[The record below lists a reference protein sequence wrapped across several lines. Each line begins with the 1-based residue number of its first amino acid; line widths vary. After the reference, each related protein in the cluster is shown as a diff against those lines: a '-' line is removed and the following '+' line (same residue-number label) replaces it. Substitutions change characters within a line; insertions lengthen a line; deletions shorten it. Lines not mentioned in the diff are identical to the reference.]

1 MNFVAPDFMP
11 VLPELFVLTM
21 TCLVLV
27 VDVFLEQRQ
36 RHITYGLAQLTLL
49 GAALLTLATYA
60 HAPVT
65 TMFGHYIKD
74 AMGDLLKL
82 FIYLACAAVFLY
94 SRDYL
99 RRRDLFKGE
108 YYVLGLFGVL
118 GMMVMVSAHSLL
130 SVYLGLELLSLSLYA
145 LVATDRDS
153 PVASEAAMKY
163 FVLGSLASGMLL
175 YGISMIYGATGSV
188 DLQVVADAVSKQGAD
203 NLVLV
208 FGLVFLVVGLSFKLG
223 AVPFHMWLPDVYQG
237 APTSVTLFI
246 GSAPKLAAFALVM
259 RILVEGLGALQGDWQ
274 QMLIILAALSMAT
287 GNLIAIA
294 QSNIK
299 RMLAYSTISHIG
311 FMLLGILAGTPDG
324 YAAAMFYVIV
334 YVLMAVGA
342 FGVIILLSRTGFE
355 AENIDDFKGL
365 NDRNPWL
372 AFVMMMI
379 MMSMAGVPFLAGFY
393 AKWMVLQ
400 AVVNVGLVWLAIFGV
415 VFSVIGA
422 FYYLRVVKCIY
433 FDKPEQSE
441 PIEMSLDTEIV
452 ISANGLVAGSHWF
465 VSDCADDLVRYGIAE
480 LSQQTCPRES
490 LLDCGW
496 DWRYSP
502 PICLG

>member
-49 GAALLTLATYA
+49 GAALLTLVTYA

-65 TMFGHYIKD
+65 TMFGHYVKD
-74 AMGDLLKL
+74 TMGDLLKL
-82 FIYLACAAVFLY
+82 FIYLSSAAVFLY

-99 RRRDLFKGE
+99 RRRNLFKGE

-145 LVATDRDS
+145 LVAVDRDS

-188 DLQVVADAVSKQGAD
+188 DLQLVADAAGKQGVD

-246 GSAPKLAAFALVM
+246 GSAPKLAAFALIM
-259 RILVEGLGALQGDWQ
+259 RVLVEGLGSLQGDWQ
-274 QMLIILAALSMAT
+274 QMLIILAVLSIAT

-294 QSNIK
+294 QTNIK

-324 YAAAMFYVIV
+324 YAAAMFYTIV

-365 NDRNPWL
+365 NDRHPWL

-400 AVVNVGLVWLAIFGV
+400 AAVNVGLVWLAIFGV

-433 FDKPEQSE
+433 FDKSEQSE
-441 PIEMSLDTEIV
+441 LIEISLDTEII
-452 ISANGLVAGSHWF
+452 ISVNGLLLVVIGLYPTALMTWCSVA
-465 VSDCADDLVRYGIAE
+465 
-480 LSQQTCPRES
+480 
-490 LLDCGW
+490 LLN
-496 DWRYSP
+496 
-502 PICLG
+502 

>member
-21 TCLVLV
+21 TCLILV
-27 VDVFLEQRQ
+27 IDVFLDPQR
-36 RHITYGLAQLTLL
+36 RHITYGLVQLTLL
-49 GAALLTLATYA
+49 GAALLTLFSYA
-60 HAPVT
+60 QASVVT
-65 TMFGHYIKD
+65 LSGHYVKD

-82 FIYLACAAVFLY
+82 FIYLAAAAVFLY

-99 RRRDLFKGE
+99 RQRDLLKGE
-108 YYVLGLFGVL
+108 YFVLGLFGVL
-118 GMMVMVSAHSLL
+118 GMMIMVSAHSLL
-130 SVYLGLELLSLSLYA
+130 TVYLGLELLSLSLYA

-188 DLQVVADAVSKQGAD
+188 DLQVVSIAVARQGAN

-237 APTSVTLFI
+237 APTSVTLYI

-259 RILVEGLGALQGDWQ
+259 RILVDGLGALQSDWQ
-274 QMLIILAALSMAT
+274 GMLIILAAASMVL
-287 GNLIAIA
+287 GNLIAIV
-294 QSNIK
+294 QTNIK
-299 RMLAYSTISHIG
+299 RMLAYSTISHVG
-311 FMLLGILAGTPDG
+311 FLLLGVLAGDKSGG
-324 YAAAMFYVIV
+324 YAAAMFYTIV

-342 FGVIILLSRTGFE
+342 FGMIILLSRTGFE

-372 AFVMMMI
+372 AFLMMTI
-379 MMSMAGVPFLAGFY
+379 MMSMAGVPFLVGFY
-393 AKWMVLQ
+393 AKWVVLQ
-400 AVVNVGLVWLAIFGV
+400 AIVNIGLIWLAILGV

-422 FYYLRVVKCIY
+422 FYYLRVVKCMY
-433 FDKPEQSE
+433 FDKPERSE
-441 PIEMSLDTEIV
+441 PIQLSLDTEIA
-452 ISANGLVAGSHWF
+452 ISANGLLLVALGLYPTALMGW
-465 VSDCADDLVRYGIAE
+465 CAAA
-480 LSQQTCPRES
+480 LSLRG
-490 LLDCGW
+490 LA
-496 DWRYSP
+496 
-502 PICLG
+502 

>member
-11 VLPELFVLTM
+11 VLPEIFVLTL
-21 TCLVLV
+21 TCLTLV

-36 RHITYGLAQLTLL
+36 RHITYGLAQFTLL
-49 GAALLTLATYA
+49 GAALLTLLTYA
-60 HAPVT
+60 QAPVT
-65 TMFGHYIKD
+65 TLFGHYIKD

-82 FIYLACAAVFLY
+82 FIYLASAAVFLY

-99 RRRDLFKGE
+99 RQRNLFKGE

-175 YGISMIYGATGSV
+175 YGISMIYGATSSI
-188 DLQVVADAVSKQGAD
+188 DLQMVADAVSKQGPD
-203 NLVLV
+203 NIVLV
-208 FGLVFLVVGLSFKLG
+208 FGLVFLMVGLAFKLG
-223 AVPFHMWLPDVYQG
+223 AVPFHMWVPDVYQG
-237 APTSVTLFI
+237 APTSVTLYI
-246 GSAPKLAAFALVM
+246 GSAPKLAAFALLM
-259 RILVEGLGALQGDWQ
+259 RILVDGLGTLQGDWR
-274 QMLIILAALSMAT
+274 QMLIILAVLSISL
-287 GNLIAIA
+287 GNLVAIA
-294 QSNIK
+294 QTNIK
-299 RMLAYSTISHIG
+299 RMLAYSTISHVG
-311 FMLLGILAGTPDG
+311 FLLLGILSGTPEG
-324 YAAAMFYVIV
+324 YSASMFYAIV

-342 FGVIILLSRTGFE
+342 FGVIIILSRSGFE

-365 NDRNPWL
+365 NDRSPWL

-393 AKWMVLQ
+393 AKWVVLQ
-400 AVVNVGLVWLAIFGV
+400 SVVNIGLVWLAIVGV

-433 FDKPEQSE
+433 FDKPEHDE
-441 PIEMSLDTEIV
+441 AIEMSRDTEIV
-452 ISANGLVAGSHWF
+452 IGANGLSLVVLGLYPTALMAW
-465 VSDCADDLVRYGIAE
+465 CAAA
-480 LSQQTCPRES
+480 
-490 LLDCGW
+490 LLN
-496 DWRYSP
+496 
-502 PICLG
+502 

>member
-1 MNFVAPDFMP
+1 MNLVAPLDFMP

-27 VDVFLEQRQ
+27 IDVFLQQRQ

-49 GAALLTLATYA
+49 GAVLLTLATYA

-82 FIYLACAAVFLY
+82 FIYLASAAVFLY

-99 RRRDLFKGE
+99 RQRDLFKGE

-130 SVYLGLELLSLSLYA
+130 TVYLGLELLSLSLYA
-145 LVATDRDS
+145 LVAIDRNS

-175 YGISMIYGATGSV
+175 YGVSMIYGATGSV
-188 DLQVVADAVSKQGAD
+188 DLQSVADEVGKQGVD

-274 QMLIILAALSMAT
+274 QMLIILAALSIAI
-287 GNLIAIA
+287 GNLIAIV
-294 QSNIK
+294 QTNIK

-311 FMLLGILAGTPDG
+311 FMLLGILSGTSDG
-324 YAAAMFYVIV
+324 YVAAMFYTIV

-355 AENIDDFKGL
+355 SENIEDFRGL

-372 AFVMMMI
+372 AFVMMVI

-400 AVVNVGLVWLAIFGV
+400 AVVNSSLIWLAILGV
-415 VFSVIGA
+415 LFSVIGA

-433 FDKPEQSE
+433 FDKPEQCE
-441 PIEMSLDTEIV
+441 PIEISLDTEIV
-452 ISANGLVAGSHWF
+452 ISVNGLL
-465 VSDCADDLVRYGIAE
+465 LVVIGLYPTVLMTWCSEALPLIR
-480 LSQQTCPRES
+480 
-490 LLDCGW
+490 
-496 DWRYSP
+496 
-502 PICLG
+502 

>member
-11 VLPELFVLTM
+11 VLPELFVLAM
-21 TCLVLV
+21 TCFIV
-27 VDVFLEQRQ
+27 VIDVFLEQRQ

-49 GAALLTLATYA
+49 GAALLTLITYA
-60 HAPVT
+60 QAPVT

-82 FIYLACAAVFLY
+82 FIYLTSAAVFLY

-99 RRRDLFKGE
+99 RQRDLFKGE
-108 YYVLGLFGVL
+108 YYMLGLFGVL

-130 SVYLGLELLSLSLYA
+130 TVYLGLELLSLSLYA
-145 LVATDRDS
+145 LVAIDRDS
-153 PVASEAAMKY
+153 PIASEAAMKY

-188 DLQVVADAVSKQGAD
+188 DLQVVADSVGNQGVD
-203 NLVLV
+203 NVVLV

-259 RILVEGLGALQGDWQ
+259 RILVEGLGALQGEWQ
-274 QMLIILAALSMAT
+274 QMLIILAALSMGL

-294 QSNIK
+294 QTNIK

-324 YAAAMFYVIV
+324 YAAAMFYTIV

-342 FGVIILLSRTGFE
+342 FGVIILLSRTGFD

-372 AFVMMMI
+372 AFVMMVI

-400 AVVNVGLVWLAIFGV
+400 AIVNVGLVWLAILGV

-422 FYYLRVVKCIY
+422 FYYLRVVKCVY
-433 FDKPEQSE
+433 FDKPEQNE

-452 ISANGLVAGSHWF
+452 ISANGLLLVVIGLYPTALMTW
-465 VSDCADDLVRYGIAE
+465 CATA
-480 LSQQTCPRES
+480 
-490 LLDCGW
+490 LLN
-496 DWRYSP
+496 
-502 PICLG
+502 

>member
-21 TCLVLV
+21 ACLILV

-36 RHITYGLAQLTLL
+36 RHISYALAQLTLL
-49 GAALLTLATYA
+49 GAALLMLLSFSR
-60 HAPVT
+60 APVV

-74 AMGDLLKL
+74 AMGDLLK
-82 FIYLACAAVFLY
+82 FCICLASAAVFLY

-99 RRRDLFKGE
+99 RQRDLFKGE
-108 YYVLGLFGVL
+108 YFVLGLFGVL

-145 LVATDRDS
+145 LVAVDRDS

-188 DLQVVADAVSKQGAD
+188 DLQVVADAVAKQGAAT

-208 FGLVFLVVGLSFKLG
+208 FGLVFLVVGLAFKLG
-223 AVPFHMWLPDVYQG
+223 AVPFHMWLPDIYQG
-237 APTSVTLFI
+237 APTSVTLYI

-259 RILVEGLGALQGDWQ
+259 RILVDGLGSLQGDWQ
-274 QMLIILAALSMAT
+274 QMLIILSVLSMAL
-287 GNLIAIA
+287 GNLVAIA

-299 RMLAYSTISHIG
+299 RMLAYSTISHVG
-311 FMLLGILAGTPDG
+311 FLLLGILAGTPEG
-324 YAAAMFYVIV
+324 YSASMFYAII
-334 YVLMAVGA
+334 YVLMAIGA
-342 FGVIILLSRTGFE
+342 FGVVILLSRAGFE

-372 AFVMMMI
+372 AFVMMVV
-379 MMSMAGVPFLAGFY
+379 MMSMAGIPFMAGFY
-393 AKWMVLQ
+393 AKWVVLQ
-400 AVVNVGLVWLAIFGV
+400 AVVSIGLVWLALVGV
-415 VFSVIGA
+415 LFSVIGA

-433 FDKPEQSE
+433 FDKSEQSE
-441 PIEMSLDTEIV
+441 AIEMSGDVQIV
-452 ISANGLVAGSHWF
+452 ISANGLLLILLGVYPTALMTW
-465 VSDCADDLVRYGIAE
+465 CATA
-480 LSQQTCPRES
+480 
-490 LLDCGW
+490 LLN
-496 DWRYSP
+496 
-502 PICLG
+502 

>member
-1 MNFVAPDFMP
+1 MNLVAPPDFMP

-49 GAALLTLATYA
+49 GAVLLTLATYA

-82 FIYLACAAVFLY
+82 LIYLTSAAVFLY

-145 LVATDRDS
+145 LVAIDRDS

-188 DLQVVADAVSKQGAD
+188 DLQSVADEVGKQGID

-246 GSAPKLAAFALVM
+246 GSAPKLAAFALIM
-259 RILVEGLGALQGDWQ
+259 RILVEGLGPLQGDWQ
-274 QMLIILAALSMAT
+274 QMLIVLAALSMAT

-294 QSNIK
+294 QTNIK
-299 RMLAYSTISHIG
+299 RMLAYSTISHMG
-311 FMLLGILAGTPDG
+311 FMLLGILAGAPDGLSTLAGAPDG
-324 YAAAMFYVIV
+324 YVAAMFYTIV
-334 YVLMAVGA
+334 YVWMAVGA

-372 AFVMMMI
+372 AFVMMVI

-400 AVVNVGLVWLAIFGV
+400 AVVNIDLIWLAMLGV
-415 VFSVIGA
+415 LFSVIGA

-441 PIEMSLDTEIV
+441 PIEISLDTEIV
-452 ISANGLVAGSHWF
+452 ISANGLLLVVIGLYPTALMTW
-465 VSDCADDLVRYGIAE
+465 CAAALAR
-480 LSQQTCPRES
+480 
-490 LLDCGW
+490 
-496 DWRYSP
+496 
-502 PICLG
+502 